1 MRAIRFILVSLWL
14 LVPVLCC
21 AQLRRGEATVEYRY
35 DNGQYSAVVNR
46 LGWSEKITVRLC
58 TADDLYG
65 MPVNHT
71 LYAEAKAKKAYK
83 LLFEPVEQ
91 YLKPG
96 DNVYYSATM
105 MLWYCNV
112 DALVDNDGR
121 RLFEKYHFFRL
132 EDIRAFPVDPKNH
145 FYKVVL
151 LYGGMDYD
159 ADPEKMNEYAWTLH
173 TRDFQHLYEDVKGGN
188 CEEMD
193 FGISEDGTR
202 AGFRNLKNSKGEI
215 KFIYSLE

>member
-1 MRAIRFILVSLWL
+1 MRAIRFIVVSLWL

-21 AQLRRGEATVEYRY
+21 AQLRMGEATVEYRY

-46 LGWSEKITVRLC
+46 LGWIEKKTVRLC
-58 TADDLYG
+58 TDDDLYG

-105 MLWYCNV
+105 MLWYCIPS
-112 DALVDNDGR
+112 R
-121 RLFEKYHFFRL
+121 R
-132 EDIRAFPVDPKNH
+132 
-145 FYKVVL
+145 VL
-151 LYGGMDYD
+151 
-159 ADPEKMNEYAWTLH
+159 
-173 TRDFQHLYEDVKGGN
+173 
-188 CEEMD
+188 
-193 FGISEDGTR
+193 
-202 AGFRNLKNSKGEI
+202 
-215 KFIYSLE
+215 